1 MNAQEEQR
9 ARDALKCIDRDLDA
23 LDIQIA
29 ALRSRQQS
37 GTSLDQ
43 YIRVRDALL
52 TEAQTILTQLDHR
65 SRNQSPPLPSAGEG

>member
-29 ALRSRQQS
+29 AVQSTDRS
-37 GTSLDQ
+37 GASLNQ

-52 TEAQTILTQLDHR
+52 TEAQTILTQLDTR
-65 SRNQSPPLPSAGEG
+65 

>member
-9 ARDALKCIDRDLDA
+9 ARNALKCIDRDLDA

-29 ALRSRQQS
+29 ALQARQRS

-65 SRNQSPPLPSAGEG
+65 SGNPNPPPPSAGEG

>member
-1 MNAQEEQR
+1 MNTQEEQR

-29 ALRSRQQS
+29 ALQARKQS

-52 TEAQTILTQLDHR
+52 TEAQTILTQLNHR
-65 SRNQSPPLPSAGEG
+65 SGNQSPPP

>member
-29 ALRSRQQS
+29 AVRSTDRS
-37 GTSLDQ
+37 GASLNQ

-52 TEAQTILTQLDHR
+52 TEAQTILTQLDTH
-65 SRNQSPPLPSAGEG
+65 

>member
-29 ALRSRQQS
+29 ALQARQRS

-52 TEAQTILTQLDHR
+52 TEAQTILTELDHR
-65 SRNQSPPLPSAGEG
+65 SGNQSPPPPQAGEG

>member
-29 ALRSRQQS
+29 ALQARQRS
-37 GTSLDQ
+37 GASLDQ

-52 TEAQTILTQLDHR
+52 TEAQTLLTQLD
-65 SRNQSPPLPSAGEG
+65 SASGH

>member
-9 ARDALKCIDRDLDA
+9 ARDALKWIDRDLDA

-29 ALRSRQQS
+29 ALQSRDHS
-37 GTSLDQ
+37 GDILDQ

-52 TEAQTILTQLDHR
+52 SEAQMILAQLDVR
-65 SRNQSPPLPSAGEG
+65 

>member
-1 MNAQEEQR
+1 MNTQEEQR

-29 ALRSRQQS
+29 ALQARQRS

-52 TEAQTILTQLDHR
+52 TEAQTILIQFDNSSGRL
-65 SRNQSPPLPSAGEG
+65 SPPPPQAGEG

>member
-23 LDIQIA
+23 LDVQIA
-29 ALRSRQQS
+29 ALQTRERSAV
-37 GTSLDQ
+37 SLDQ

-52 TEAQTILTQLDHR
+52 TEAQTLLTQLDH
-65 SRNQSPPLPSAGEG
+65 QSPPPPKAGEG